1 MPIGIGATSERRR
14 RIAMWVADTVMPHEA
29 NVRAWLVRARV
40 PQEDIDDLIQESYCS
55 LAGLDTVDH
64 IDRPDAYFFST
75 VRNLLSRKLRRAAV
89 VPIATI
95 AEIESFDDD
104 RPSPERE
111 VAGRR
116 DYDRVRALIATLPEP
131 SRQVVQMRRLEGR
144 PQREIAAE
152 LGISEGMVE
161 WHVHKGVQSVLK
173 RMRGDDEG
181 PVTVGR
187 SLSAPAK
194 GTRT

>member
-1 MPIGIGATSERRR
+1 MPIGIGATSERRL

>member
-1 MPIGIGATSERRR
+1 
-14 RIAMWVADTVMPHEA
+14 MPHEA
-29 NVRAWLVRARV
+29 GVRAWLVRARV
-40 PQEDIDDLIQESYCS
+40 AREDADDLIQESYCS
-55 LAGLDTVDH
+55 LAGLDSIDH

-75 VRNLLSRKLRRAAV
+75 VRNLLARKLRRAAV

-116 DYDRVRALIATLPEP
+116 DYDRVRALIDRLPDP
-131 SRQVVQMRRLEGR
+131 CCRVVRMRRLEER
-144 PQREIAAE
+144 PQREIAQA

-161 WHVHKGVQSVLK
+161 WHVYNGVKSLLKMMRNEDEPATGRRVSSGKGK
-173 RMRGDDEG
+173 R
-181 PVTVGR
+181 V
-187 SLSAPAK
+187 
-194 GTRT
+194 

>member
-131 SRQVVQMRRLEGR
+131 SRQVVQMRRIEGR

-161 WHVHKGVQSVLK
+161 WHVHKGVQAVLK
-173 RMRGDDEG
+173 RMRGDGEG

-187 SLSAPAK
+187 SLPAPAK
-194 GTRT
+194 GRRT